1 MEPRIYVAS
10 LSDYNAGTLHGVWID
25 LADADVDDV
34 NRQIADMLAESPEA
48 MATGEPAEEWAIHD
62 HEGFGPL
69 MVSEFSDLEGLIETA
84 LVLAEDMG
92 EAAAL
97 FADNYHMDADDTDW
111 IDWWREIEHD
121 VYVGSLRDFAEE
133 RFFDWFEVPD
143 SVASYIDFDAFAR
156 DLGHDG
162 YWEEGGYVFPPA
174 P

>member
-25 LADADVDDV
+25 LIYSDIDDV
-34 NRQIADMLAESPEA
+34 NRQIEAMLAESPEA
-48 MATGEPAEEWAIHD
+48 MATGIPAEEWAIHD
-62 HEGFGPL
+62 YEGFGPL

-84 LVLAEDMG
+84 HVLAEDMG

-111 IDWWREIEHD
+111 IDWWRNIEHD
-121 VYVGSLRDFAEE
+121 VYVGSLRDFAEDH
-133 RFFDWFEVPD
+133 FFDWFDVPD

-156 DLGHDG
+156 DLRYDG
-162 YWEEGGYVFPPA
+162 YWEEGGYVFPPGL
-174 P
+174 